1 MSVERI
7 CFDFPTSTLLRFPES
22 HAEMQ
27 RSFRFLP
34 KQQVLHSLFHFST
47 ENASQEREIK
57 SRRCNWGRAKLSLQN
72 VRGRWKNL
80 DQKFCRKTQAEVRD
94 WKGFLS
100 TNKTWNYSVPQR
112 NCSQKKI
119 WRKNGFWRWGKELF
133 FLKLLCVNLRALQM
147 ACSVFLNP
155 TKGWRHLRQYWICS
169 ETNTSHTTIL
179 DR

>member
-1 MSVERI
+1 
-7 CFDFPTSTLLRFPES
+7 
-22 HAEMQ
+22 MQ
-27 RSFRFLP
+27 RSFRFLLR
-34 KQQVLHSLFHFST
+34 QQALHSLFHFST

-57 SRRCNWGRAKLSLQN
+57 SRHCNWGRAKLSLQN
-72 VRGRWKNL
+72 AGGRRKNL
-80 DQKFCRKTQAEVRD
+80 DQKFSRKTQAEVRD

-112 NCSQKKI
+112 DCGQKKI

-133 FLKLLCVNLRALQM
+133 FLKWHGHR
-147 ACSVFLNP
+147 FLIQR
-155 TKGWRHLRQYWICS
+155 KDEDIRQYWISS

>member
-7 CFDFPTSTLLRFPES
+7 CFDFPTPTLPRFPET

-27 RSFRFLP
+27 RSFRSLP
-34 KQQVLHSLFHFST
+34 RQQVLHSLFHFST

-57 SRRCNWGRAKLSLQN
+57 SRRCNRGRAKLSLQN
-72 VRGRWKNL
+72 AGGRWKNL

-112 NCSQKKI
+112 DCGQKKI

-133 FLKLLCVNLRALQM
+133 FSKM
-147 ACSVFLNP
+147 AWSPFLNP
-155 TKGWRHLRQYWICS
+155 TKGWRHK
-169 ETNTSHTTIL
+169 TIL
-179 DR
+179 HMFRNEHKSHNHFRSLKLNFCQF